1 MRYKMTYIL
10 FLFFLLTTIPYIIT
24 IYINKENKKNIS
36 FENYD
41 SGYKIQDKDQDI
53 DLESYLLKILPGQI
67 SMDQEEETIKCQAV
81 ILRTDL
87 IRKMGRSKKIKME
100 SIPYQVYKDEQYK
113 NKLGDRAYEIMDQ
126 KRKKAVKETIGKV
139 ITYKGAL
146 IEPYFHAVSVGMT
159 LDASEWF
166 GKKIPYLRQ
175 KESLSDIESKDYMSI
190 KTISYQ
196 RMQIILEEH
205 MKKKVKTRK
214 KITLQSVIMYILLI
228 LRLLTVTKNG
238 YVKQIK
244 AGSCIISGEDFAR
257 WLQLAS
263 NIFYFE
269 QLNQFLQSV
278 LYNSR
283 LQAHIYAFLNNLPPQ
298 FPKVYH
304 YCSFFLSIYFFKN
317 VFL

>member
-10 FLFFLLTTIPYIIT
+10 FLLFLLTTIPYIIT
-24 IYINKENKKNIS
+24 IYINKENKKNILV
-36 FENYD
+36 ENYD
-41 SGYKIQDKDQDI
+41 SGYKIQDKDQEI
-53 DLESYLLKILPGQI
+53 DLENYLLKILPGQI

-87 IRKMGRSKKIKME
+87 IRKMGRSKKIKIE
-100 SIPYQVYKDEQYK
+100 NIPYRVYKDKQYR
-113 NKLGDRAYEIMDQ
+113 NKLGNRAYEIMDQ

-139 ITYKGAL
+139 ITYKGTL

-196 RMQIILEEH
+196 RMQIILEKH
-205 MKKKVKTRK
+205 MKKK
-214 KITLQSVIMYILLI
+214 ITIQQLQKN

-244 AGSCIISGEDFAR
+244 AGPYIISGENFAR
-257 WLQLAS
+257 WMQLAS
-263 NIFYFE
+263 NNFYFE
-269 QLNQFLQSV
+269 QYKGNLRIICLGKGNGLGLSQYGADQMAKQGKTYQKILKYYYPKTMIKK
-278 LYNSR
+278 LYE
-283 LQAHIYAFLNNLPPQ
+283 
-298 FPKVYH
+298 
-304 YCSFFLSIYFFKN
+304 
-317 VFL
+317 

>member
-100 SIPYQVYKDEQYK
+100 SIPYQMYKDEQYK
-113 NKLGDRAYEIMDQ
+113 SKLGDRAYEIMDQ

-196 RMQIILEEH
+196 RMQITLEEH
-205 MKKKVKTRK
+205 MKKK
-214 KITLQSVIMYILLI
+214 ITIQQLQKN

-244 AGSCIISGEDFAR
+244 AGSYIISGEDFAR

-263 NIFYFE
+263 NNFYFE
-269 QLNQFLQSV
+269 QYKGNLRIICLGKGNGLGLSQYGAEQMAKQGKNYQKILKYYYPKTMIKK
-278 LYNSR
+278 LYE
-283 LQAHIYAFLNNLPPQ
+283 
-298 FPKVYH
+298 
-304 YCSFFLSIYFFKN
+304 
-317 VFL
+317 

>member
-24 IYINKENKKNIS
+24 IYINRENKKNIS

-100 SIPYQVYKDEQYK
+100 SIPNQLYKDEQYK
-113 NKLGDRAYEIMDQ
+113 SKLGDRAYEIMDQ

-139 ITYKGAL
+139 ITYKGTL

-205 MKKKVKTRK
+205 MKKK
-214 KITLQSVIMYILLI
+214 ITIQQLQKN

-244 AGSCIISGEDFAR
+244 AVSYIISGEDFAR

-263 NIFYFE
+263 NNFYFE
-269 QLNQFLQSV
+269 QYKGNLRIICLGKGNGLGLSQYGADQMAKQGKTYQKILKYYYPKTMIQK
-278 LYNSR
+278 LYE
-283 LQAHIYAFLNNLPPQ
+283 
-298 FPKVYH
+298 
-304 YCSFFLSIYFFKN
+304 
-317 VFL
+317 

>member
-10 FLFFLLTTIPYIIT
+10 FLLFLLTTIPYIIT

-87 IRKMGRSKKIKME
+87 IRKMDRSKKIKIE
-100 SIPYQVYKDEQYK
+100 SIPYQLYKDEQYK

-126 KRKKAVKETIGKV
+126 KRRKAVKETIGKV

-196 RMQIILEEH
+196 RMQIILEKH
-205 MKKKVKTRK
+205 MKKK
-214 KITLQSVIMYILLI
+214 ITIQQLQKN

-244 AGSCIISGEDFAR
+244 AGSYIISGEDFAR

-263 NIFYFE
+263 NNFYFE
-269 QLNQFLQSV
+269 QYKGNLRIICLGKGNGLGLSQYGAEQMAKQGKTYQKILKYYYPKTMIKK
-278 LYNSR
+278 LYE
-283 LQAHIYAFLNNLPPQ
+283 
-298 FPKVYH
+298 
-304 YCSFFLSIYFFKN
+304 
-317 VFL
+317 

>member
-1 MRYKMTYIL
+1 MEIKALVSQMTL
-10 FLFFLLTTIPYIIT
+10 EEKAGLCSGLDFWHTKSVERLGVPSVMVSDGPHGLRKQDDKGDHLG
-24 IYINKENKKNIS
+24 INDSIKAVCMPAASATAAS
-36 FENYD
+36 FD
-41 SGYKIQDKDQDI
+41 
-53 DLESYLLKILPGQI
+53 
-67 SMDQEEETIKCQAV
+67 
-81 ILRTDL
+81 RDL

-113 NKLGDRAYEIMDQ
+113 SKLGDRAYEIMDQ

-205 MKKKVKTRK
+205 MKKK
-214 KITLQSVIMYILLI
+214 ITIQQLQKN
-228 LRLLTVTKNG
+228 LRILTVTKNG

-244 AGSCIISGEDFAR
+244 AVSYIISGEDFAR

-263 NIFYFE
+263 NNFYFE
-269 QLNQFLQSV
+269 QYKGNLRIICLGKGNGLGLSQYGADQMAKQGKTYQKILKYYYPKTMIQK
-278 LYNSR
+278 LYE
-283 LQAHIYAFLNNLPPQ
+283 
-298 FPKVYH
+298 
-304 YCSFFLSIYFFKN
+304 
-317 VFL
+317 

>member
-1 MRYKMTYIL
+1 
-10 FLFFLLTTIPYIIT
+10 
-24 IYINKENKKNIS
+24 
-36 FENYD
+36 
-41 SGYKIQDKDQDI
+41 
-53 DLESYLLKILPGQI
+53 
-67 SMDQEEETIKCQAV
+67 
-81 ILRTDL
+81 
-87 IRKMGRSKKIKME
+87 
-100 SIPYQVYKDEQYK
+100 
-113 NKLGDRAYEIMDQ
+113 MDQ

-205 MKKKVKTRK
+205 MKKK
-214 KITLQSVIMYILLI
+214 ITIQQLQKN

-244 AGSCIISGEDFAR
+244 TGSYIISGEDFAR

-263 NIFYFE
+263 NNFYFE
-269 QLNQFLQSV
+269 QYKGNLRIICLGKGNGLGLSQYGADQMAKQGKTYQKILKYYYPKTMIQK
-278 LYNSR
+278 LYE
-283 LQAHIYAFLNNLPPQ
+283 
-298 FPKVYH
+298 
-304 YCSFFLSIYFFKN
+304 
-317 VFL
+317 

>member
-1 MRYKMTYIL
+1 
-10 FLFFLLTTIPYIIT
+10 
-24 IYINKENKKNIS
+24 
-36 FENYD
+36 
-41 SGYKIQDKDQDI
+41 
-53 DLESYLLKILPGQI
+53 
-67 SMDQEEETIKCQAV
+67 
-81 ILRTDL
+81 
-87 IRKMGRSKKIKME
+87 ME

-205 MKKKVKTRK
+205 MKKK
-214 KITLQSVIMYILLI
+214 ITIQQLQKN

-263 NIFYFE
+263 NNFYFE
-269 QLNQFLQSV
+269 QYKGNLRIICLGKGNGLGLSQYGADQMAKQGKTYQKILKYYYPKTMIQK
-278 LYNSR
+278 LYE
-283 LQAHIYAFLNNLPPQ
+283 
-298 FPKVYH
+298 
-304 YCSFFLSIYFFKN
+304 
-317 VFL
+317 

>member
-1 MRYKMTYIL
+1 MEIKALVSQMTLEEKAGLCSGLDFWHTKSVERLGVPSVMVSDGPHGLRKQDDKGDHLGMNDSIKAVCMPAASA
-10 FLFFLLTTIPYIIT
+10 TAA
-24 IYINKENKKNIS
+24 S
-36 FENYD
+36 FD
-41 SGYKIQDKDQDI
+41 
-53 DLESYLLKILPGQI
+53 
-67 SMDQEEETIKCQAV
+67 
-81 ILRTDL
+81 RDL

-139 ITYKGAL
+139 ITYKGTL

-205 MKKKVKTRK
+205 MKKK
-214 KITLQSVIMYILLI
+214 ITIQQLQKN

-244 AGSCIISGEDFAR
+244 AGSYIISGEDFAR

-263 NIFYFE
+263 NNFYFE
-269 QLNQFLQSV
+269 QYKGNLRIICLGKGNGLGLSQYGADQMAKQGKTYQKILKYYYPKTMIQK
-278 LYNSR
+278 LYE
-283 LQAHIYAFLNNLPPQ
+283 
-298 FPKVYH
+298 
-304 YCSFFLSIYFFKN
+304 
-317 VFL
+317 